1 MMFRDPLQLFGFAP
15 NGVTV
20 LCPGVAVGDSFTL
33 GGVTYTKRD
42 RAGLLALVGSANEA
56 DLVTSCTTGVTD
68 MSSMFFVRVPSS
80 RVLLLLSRR
89 RVFVVTR
96 HPSPRSEIA
105 AHSARPPVPGC
116 AVGSHCLQPGHR
128 WMGRELG
135 DEHAGHVLC
144 TCSSIP
150 RVAALASP
158 CLRRL
163 PSPIPSLRDRRS
175 LRAAARPSLRCRMPK
190 PSIRTSVNGT

>member
-68 MSSMFFVRVPSS
+68 MSSMFFVRASPS

-89 RVFVVTR
+89 RVVDR
-96 HPSPRSEIA
+96 HPSPRTEIA
-105 AHSARPPVPGC
+105 AHSARPPVPRC
-116 AVGSHCLQPGHR
+116 AVGCRGLQSAHR
-128 WMGRELG
+128 
-135 DEHAGHVLC
+135 
-144 TCSSIP
+144 
-150 RVAALASP
+150 
-158 CLRRL
+158 
-163 PSPIPSLRDRRS
+163 
-175 LRAAARPSLRCRMPK
+175 
-190 PSIRTSVNGT
+190 

>member
-42 RAGLLALVGSANEA
+42 RAGLMALVGSANEA

-68 MSSMFFVRVPSS
+68 MSSMFFVRASPS

-89 RVFVVTR
+89 RVFVVCR
-96 HPSPRSEIA
+96 HPSPRSEVA
-105 AHSARPPVPGC
+105 AHSTWPPVSPC
-116 AVGSHCLQPGHR
+116 AVGSPFLQSAHR
-128 WMGRELG
+128 
-135 DEHAGHVLC
+135 
-144 TCSSIP
+144 
-150 RVAALASP
+150 
-158 CLRRL
+158 
-163 PSPIPSLRDRRS
+163 
-175 LRAAARPSLRCRMPK
+175 
-190 PSIRTSVNGT
+190 

>member
-42 RAGLLALVGSANEA
+42 RAGLMALVGSANEA

-68 MSSMFFVRVPSS
+68 MSSMFFVRASPS

-96 HPSPRSEIA
+96 SSSPRSEIA
-105 AHSARPPVPGC
+105 AHSARPPVPRC
-116 AVGSHCLQPGHR
+116 AVVCYCLQSGPLIVDRPRWDVLHQLCRRCHRLAGCVSPGH
-128 WMGRELG
+128 GRK
-135 DEHAGHVLC
+135 HC
-144 TCSSIP
+144 
-150 RVAALASP
+150 
-158 CLRRL
+158 
-163 PSPIPSLRDRRS
+163 
-175 LRAAARPSLRCRMPK
+175 
-190 PSIRTSVNGT
+190 